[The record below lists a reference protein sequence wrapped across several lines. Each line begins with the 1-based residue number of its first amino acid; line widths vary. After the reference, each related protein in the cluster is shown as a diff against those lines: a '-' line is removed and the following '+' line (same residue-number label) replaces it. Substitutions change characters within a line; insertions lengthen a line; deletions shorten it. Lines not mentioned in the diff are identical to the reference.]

1 MKKILFILAMIA
13 ISVCGCSDD
22 EAMRKCQETHSY
34 DVCHHTLYRQGGCH
48 MKYIIFDN
56 FFPVIFPDT
65 IEHKAVADG
74 INKTPTSAGFIE
86 HGKCT
91 GFSDSLGIGA
101 GEKDTMHIKMM
112 LKFIADRQFNPV
124 EQTK

>member
-1 MKKILFILAMIA
+1 
-13 ISVCGCSDD
+13 
-22 EAMRKCQETHSY
+22 
-34 DVCHHTLYRQGGCH
+34 
-48 MKYIIFDN
+48 MKYVIFEN

-91 GFSDSLGIGA
+91 GFSDSLGIGV
-101 GEKDTMHIKMM
+101 GEKDAMHIKMM

-124 EQTK
+124 EKTK

>member
-101 GEKDTMHIKMM
+101 GEKDAMHIKMM